1 MLLCGIDFALIS
13 TYCLPLPLSPP
24 VSLSQQEDMT
34 RERGAVRVVQQA
46 KRYNAMPQVIVSR
59 NDNEEV
65 WIAAPSGNL
74 LAECFFKE
82 PDETP
87 EELEHM
93 GYPQL
98 LHLYP
103 AKEILVGQGIAPDE
117 VEDIFVEA

>member
-1 MLLCGIDFALIS
+1 MWHRLCTYIHIFPSLAPFTSRVAL
-13 TYCLPLPLSPP
+13 P
-24 VSLSQQEDMT
+24 QEGMT

-74 LAECFFKE
+74 LAECFFKA

-103 AKEILVGQGIAPDE
+103 AEEILVGQGIAPDE

>member
-1 MLLCGIDFALIS
+1 VLLCGIDFALIS

-59 NDNEEV
+59 NDTEEV
-65 WIAAPSGNL
+65 WIVAPSGNL